1 MRKTRSPR
9 TTVPA
14 GFFPKLLLPFA
25 APILLTLLLAL
36 LVGEQVPRTIAPG
49 SGLKLAGLCCAA
61 LFAAIAWR
69 WSVRSIADRRAHAFA
84 ALACV
89 VTGLLGWP
97 VWTMGILPSVNGLSL
112 HDTQTIRMAL
122 ERTEITTISRSRSL
136 NHWAWLRAD
145 TSGPLTG
152 SGRYIIP
159 ETVHADW
166 ARRHGSRVNLT
177 VAQGLL
183 GATVVL
189 SYR

>member
-9 TTVPA
+9 TIVPA

-25 APILLTLLLAL
+25 VPILLTLLLAV

-49 SGLKLAGLCCAA
+49 SGLKLAGLCCAVM
-61 LFAAIAWR
+61 LAAIAWR
-69 WSVRSIADRRAHAFA
+69 WSIRCIADRRAHAFA
-84 ALACV
+84 ALACT

-122 ERTEITTISRSRSL
+122 ERTEVTTVRRSRSL
-136 NHWAWLRAD
+136 NHWAWLKAD
-145 TSGPLTG
+145 SSGSLAGT
-152 SGRYIIP
+152 GRYIIP
-159 ETVHADW
+159 EAVHADW
-166 ARRHGSRVNLT
+166 ARRHGSTVTLT

-183 GATVVL
+183 GAAVIL